1 MDNDALDF
9 MDQFK
14 GSVVTALECL
24 RGLTPAAVQN
34 GVGGGDARGRVASL
48 LRMMPTS
55 TLIAVRVWLR
65 ASERISVMVLFAI
78 YFSYQSGCT
87 GPRCTTSA

>member
-14 GSVVTALECL
+14 GSVVTALERL

-34 GVGGGDARGRVASL
+34 GVGGGDARGRGRILASHDADQYVDRRPGVAA
-48 LRMMPTS
+48 TS
-55 TLIAVRVWLR
+55 GGFR
-65 ASERISVMVLFAI
+65 
-78 YFSYQSGCT
+78 
-87 GPRCTTSA
+87 